1 MKNKLHIAVMKPTLL
16 DKINYPADL
25 RHLSDLDLK
34 KLAIELRNE
43 TIRAVSETGGH
54 LGSSLG
60 VVELTV
66 AIHSVFN
73 TPHDK
78 LIWDVGHQCYPH
90 KIITGRREKMSSL
103 RQEGG
108 LSGFT
113 KRSESDYDPFGAAH
127 SSTSISAGLGFTVA
141 RDMGM
146 ATGDAVAVIGDG
158 SISAGMAYE
167 ALNNAGA
174 EGRRFFVILNDNE
187 MSIAPP
193 VGAMSKYLSSLYAN
207 QQFYTL
213 KELAENFAK
222 SLPGP
227 LREGAKRA
235 RGLITGLAGGTGNT
249 FFEDLGF
256 SYVGPIDGHDLDQL
270 LPVLR
275 TVKTRSEGPVLIH
288 CVTKK
293 GAGYAPAETS
303 ADKYHGV
310 SKFDVNLWSNTCKR
324 GNS

>member
-1 MKNKLHIAVMKPTLL
+1 MNHSILP
-16 DKINYPADL
+16 KINYPADL
-25 RHLSDLDLK
+25 RQLSDQDLK
-34 KLAIELRNE
+34 QLAIELRNE
-43 TIRAVSETGGH
+43 TIKSVSETGGH

-66 AIHSVFN
+66 AIHSIFN

-90 KIITGRREKMSSL
+90 KIITGRKEKMKTL

-113 KRSESDYDPFGAAH
+113 KRSESNYDPFGAAH
-127 SSTSISAGLGFTVA
+127 SS
-141 RDMGM
+141 
-146 ATGDAVAVIGDG
+146 
-158 SISAGMAYE
+158 
-167 ALNNAGA
+167 
-174 EGRRFFVILNDNE
+174 
-187 MSIAPP
+187 
-193 VGAMSKYLSSLYAN
+193 
-207 QQFYTL
+207 
-213 KELAENFAK
+213 ENFAN

-227 LREGAKRA
+227 LKEGARRA
-235 RGLITGLAGGTGNT
+235 KGLITGLAGGTGNT

-275 TVKTRSEGPVLIH
+275 TVKTRSEGPVVIH

-293 GAGYAPAETS
+293 GAGYAPAETAS
-303 ADKYHGV
+303 DKYHGV
-310 SKFDVNLWSNTCKR
+310 SKFDVVSGKQHKL
-324 GNS
+324 